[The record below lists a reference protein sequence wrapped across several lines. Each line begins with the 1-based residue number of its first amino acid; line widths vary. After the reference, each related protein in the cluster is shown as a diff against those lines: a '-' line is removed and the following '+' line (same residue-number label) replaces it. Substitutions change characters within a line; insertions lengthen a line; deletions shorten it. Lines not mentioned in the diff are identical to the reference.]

1 MDTQK
6 EHIEDLIAKVIRQVG
21 HEKNIQD
28 IETLRSFTV
37 GMKRKSKIRR
47 YLFPVTS
54 IAALFALLFSLNI
67 YHNNR
72 IMDNVFATYYEPLE
86 YDQELASRG
95 NDFVSPELTSA
106 MNAYQKKE
114 YKVALQKF
122 NAMLNIDKEFI
133 LYKAICLI
141 ETKQLPEA
149 IDLLNQ
155 LVSDGE
161 GTEYWQQANWY
172 LAISYLKKHEK
183 DKAMQLFEKIANL
196 DGVYKKEAETTIK
209 ELQ

>member
-95 NDFVSPELTSA
+95 NDFCFS
-106 MNAYQKKE
+106 
-114 YKVALQKF
+114 
-122 NAMLNIDKEFI
+122 
-133 LYKAICLI
+133 
-141 ETKQLPEA
+141 
-149 IDLLNQ
+149 
-155 LVSDGE
+155 
-161 GTEYWQQANWY
+161 
-172 LAISYLKKHEK
+172 
-183 DKAMQLFEKIANL
+183 
-196 DGVYKKEAETTIK
+196 
-209 ELQ
+209 

>member
-21 HEKNIQD
+21 HEKDIQD